1 MARSTPRSVSMLL
14 ERGARLGDDRL
25 QLRVGVLP
33 EVHEAAVVV
42 ACLGVLAARS
52 VQRPETLQ
60 RRRERASVDRIKQ
73 HEWSPDSRRGYAP
86 LVHRQRRVRLA
97 STLVDGRELEQPVS
111 GVFSLLGPRAI
122 PEDRVLQSSLGER
135 NGRSCGYLP

>member
-14 ERGARLGDDRL
+14 ERSARFGDDRL

-33 EVHEAAVVV
+33 EGHEAAVVV
-42 ACLGVLAARS
+42 AGLGALAARS

-86 LVHRQRRVRLA
+86 LVHRQRRVGLA
-97 STLVDGRELEQPVS
+97 GMLIGGRGLEQAVR
-111 GVFSLLGPRAI
+111 GGFIL
-122 PEDRVLQSSLGER
+122 
-135 NGRSCGYLP
+135 